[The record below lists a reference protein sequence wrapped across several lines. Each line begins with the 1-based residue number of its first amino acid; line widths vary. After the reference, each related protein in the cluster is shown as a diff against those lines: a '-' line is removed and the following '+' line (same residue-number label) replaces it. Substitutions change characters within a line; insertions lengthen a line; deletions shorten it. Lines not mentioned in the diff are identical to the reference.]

1 MRCVVDIATEDIA
14 PSIEDILEH
23 QGMPPTVQPDVPTLK
38 PAREAIALWE
48 HLSQPVGI
56 FAEIPI
62 REFAQVYT
70 GESRNEPETP
80 LPNIYQRA
88 DALALFAVTVGHDV
102 EQDIRRLFETNEFPL
117 GAMLDAAA
125 SVSTE
130 KAVDVV
136 QDKFQ
141 KHLSDVGGWEGSKGV
156 MAFSPGYCGWHVSG
170 QRALFD
176 TLHPEEIG
184 IELSDSYLM
193 QPLKSIS
200 GLLVAGAKDIFQF
213 ADDFPF
219 CSECA
224 TRSCRER
231 IISIIENQPK
241 ADTR

>member
-1 MRCVVDIATEDIA
+1 MRCVVDIEAKEITPSTEDI
-14 PSIEDILEH
+14 LKQ
-23 QGMPPTVQPDVPTLK
+23 QGVPPGVALDEPTLTA
-38 PAREAIALWE
+38 AREAIALWE

-56 FAEIPI
+56 FMEIPI
-62 REFAQVYT
+62 REFAQVYI
-70 GESRNEPETP
+70 GDGRNEPETP

-102 EQDIRRLFETNEFPL
+102 EQEIRRLFETNEFPL

-125 SVSTE
+125 SVSAE
-130 KAVDVV
+130 KAVDVA
-136 QDKFQ
+136 QNKFQ
-141 KHLSDVGGWEGSKGV
+141 EYLGNGGRWGRSKGV
-156 MAFSPGYCGWHVSG
+156 MPFSPGYCGWHVSG

-184 IELSDSYLM
+184 IALSDSYLM

-200 GLLVAGAKDIFQF
+200 GVLVAGPKDIFQF
-213 ADDFPF
+213 DDDFPF

-231 IISIIENQPK
+231 IMSIIENQPK

>member
-1 MRCVVDIATEDIA
+1 MRRVIDIEAEEIA
-14 PSIEDILEH
+14 PTVEELLNQ
-23 QGMPPTVQPDVPTLK
+23 QGVPPGAVHDEPTLRA
-38 PAREAIALWE
+38 AREAIALWG
-48 HLSQPVGI
+48 HLSQPMGI
-56 FAEIPI
+56 FAEIAI
-62 REFAQVYT
+62 HDFAQVYI
-70 GESRNEPETP
+70 GNGRNEPDTP

-102 EQDIRRLFETNEFPL
+102 EQEIRRLFETNEFPL

-125 SVSTE
+125 SVSAE
-130 KAVDVV
+130 NAADIV

-141 KHLSDVGGWEGSKGV
+141 KHLSVIGRWDRSKGI
-156 MAFSPGYCGWHVSG
+156 MPFSPGYCGWHVSG

-200 GLLVAGAKDIFQF
+200 GLLVAGPRDIFQF
-213 ADDFPF
+213 DDDFPF

-224 TRSCRER
+224 THSCRER
-231 IISIIENQPK
+231 IMSIIENHPK

>member
-1 MRCVVDIATEDIA
+1 MRRVIDIKTEDIT
-14 PSIEDILEH
+14 PSITGILAH
-23 QGMPPTVQPDVPTLK
+23 QGMPPHVQADEPTLK

-56 FAEIPI
+56 FAEIAI
-62 REFAQVYT
+62 HEFAQVYI

-88 DALALFAVTVGHDV
+88 NALALFAVTVGHDV
-102 EQDIRRLFETNEFPL
+102 EQEIRRLFETNEFPL

-125 SVSTE
+125 SVSAE

-136 QDKFQ
+136 QDRFR
-141 KHLSDVGGWEGSKGV
+141 KHLSVVGRWDRSKGV
-156 MAFSPGYCGWHVSG
+156 MPFSPGYCGWHVSG

-200 GLLVAGAKDIFQF
+200 GVLVAGAKDIFQF
-213 ADDFPF
+213 DDDFPF

-231 IISIIENQPK
+231 IMSIIENQPK